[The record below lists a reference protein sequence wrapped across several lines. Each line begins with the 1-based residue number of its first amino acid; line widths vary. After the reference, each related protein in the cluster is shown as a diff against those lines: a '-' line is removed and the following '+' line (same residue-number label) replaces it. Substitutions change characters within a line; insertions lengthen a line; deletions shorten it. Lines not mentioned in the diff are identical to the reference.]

1 MPILTLE
8 INEQYKSIVRPTVL
22 AVVNE
27 LIPFM
32 RMNEEV
38 EIIYKGDSEVVLMQN
53 GQIGVNHRHPGK
65 PIRTASTERLIIN
78 VDFDESENSI
88 LEMPVLYPE
97 QRFIFLDDKLNIKIK
112 PVRKRNKVTIRFGY
126 RFRSKVAADQWK
138 SHMDML
144 LAQRVQDFVH
154 NVTYHYAYPDRAIG
168 LLHKLWG
175 YRESNAGYGDT
186 FNEYLINHSLSRL
199 TAVTDS
205 AGNNVDIG
213 IAETLTNCQGWW
225 DFDITPDA
233 EKVNNLG
240 NYQTNFNY
248 VFEYDKVIGLVLYY
262 PITIHQ
268 QPLPE
273 SFIPKRRNP
282 TYKAQTYQ
290 KPLQAARFEE
300 INKDF
305 SKDTNALSVV
315 YPRYPD
321 YDDWLP
327 EFALTDM
334 GVQYHALLS
343 LDNDDLTDLVD
354 LHELGDYEFGDAALQ
369 YLERM
374 GARMF
379 NNSASIIQIR
389 IYDGTIMLDPE
400 ILTIDEDLKIKATIP
415 LNPRHDYRVVICI
428 DKNLRGLKDLTVREL
443 LEDGDFTIDILRT
456 IYPEKEPIYPP
467 VDEYNRISPLDWSD
481 FVGKLYT
488 SRKWMHKPIT
498 GQLTIGTYTIISRK
512 RK

>member
-22 AVVNE
+22 SVVNE
-27 LIPFM
+27 LLPFM
-32 RMNEEV
+32 RMNENV

-53 GQIGVNHRHPGK
+53 GQIGVNHRHPSK
-65 PIRTASTERLIIN
+65 PIRTASTERLTIN

-97 QRFIFLDDKLNIKIK
+97 QRYIFLDDKLKIKVK
-112 PVRKRNKVTIRFGY
+112 PVRKRNKVTIKFGY
-126 RFRSKVAADQWK
+126 RFRSKTAADQWK

-154 NVTYHYAYPDRAIG
+154 NVTYHYAYPDRAIS

-175 YRESNAGYGDT
+175 FREANAGYGDT
-186 FNEYLINHSLSRL
+186 FNEYLLNNSISTL
-199 TAVTDS
+199 TAVTNQ
-205 AGNNVDIG
+205 AGKNVDIG

-233 EKVNNLG
+233 EKVNSLG

-248 VFEYDKVIGLVLYY
+248 VFEYDKVIGLVFYY
-262 PITIHQ
+262 PVTIHQ

-273 SFIPKRRNP
+273 SFIPKRKNP
-282 TYKAQTYQ
+282 TYKAHTYQ

-305 SKDTNALSVV
+305 SRDTGAMSVA
-315 YPRYPD
+315 YPRYPT
-321 YDDWLP
+321 YDEWVP
-327 EFALTDM
+327 EFALTDQV
-334 GVQYHALLS
+334 VQYHALLS
-343 LDNDDLTDLVD
+343 LINEDLSDLVD
-354 LHELGDYEFGDAALQ
+354 LHELGDYEFDDIALQ
-369 YLERM
+369 YIERM
-374 GARMF
+374 GVRIF
-379 NNSASIIQIR
+379 NNASSIIQVK

-400 ILTIDEDLKIKATIP
+400 LLTIDEDLKVRSTIP
-415 LNPRHDYRVVICI
+415 LNPRHDYRVVVCI
-428 DKNLRGLKDLTVREL
+428 DSNLRGLNELTVQEL
-443 LEDGDFTIDILRT
+443 LSDGSFTIEILKT
-456 IYPEKEPIYPP
+456 IYPQKSEYYPE
-467 VDEYNRISPLDWSD
+467 VDEDNKIAPMDWSN
-481 FVGKLYT
+481 FVGGLYA
-488 SRKWMHKPIT
+488 SRKWMKRPLT
-498 GQLTIGTYTIISRK
+498 GQLTIGSYTIISRK